1 MGWPSYSLYSGQG
14 LLPLYTPE
22 TTNKRHELLRGWC
35 TWVRGVKKGSY
46 SLTSRRGIIPEKHP
60 LCRPI
65 VGMIGSVQALEA
77 IKVVTNLEKAMS
89 GKMII
94 YDGLRGETRN
104 IKMRGKKPDC
114 KLCGTKDC
122 FRKIFSRVS

>member
-1 MGWPSYSLYSGQG
+1 MGKGYQ
-14 LLPLYTPE
+14 
-22 TTNKRHELLRGWC
+22 
-35 TWVRGVKKGSY
+35 KGSY
-46 SLTSRRGIIPEKHP
+46 SRAGRRGIIPEKHP
-60 LCRPI
+60 LYRPI
-65 VGMIGSVQALEA
+65 VGMIGSIQALEA

-89 GKMII
+89 GRMII

-122 FRKIFSRVS
+122 FRKIFSRIS